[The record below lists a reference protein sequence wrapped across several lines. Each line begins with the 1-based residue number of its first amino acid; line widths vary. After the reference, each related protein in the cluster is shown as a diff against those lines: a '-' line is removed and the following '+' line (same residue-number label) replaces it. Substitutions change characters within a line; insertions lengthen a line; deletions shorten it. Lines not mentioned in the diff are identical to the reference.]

1 MRRVVVVL
9 AVLAVA
15 IALSPAYAALAS
27 QQTVRL
33 AAPQNAAATCA
44 DAKFLTEVGTDFTDF
59 GKAFQKVD
67 VNKPD
72 ALAKLSVDVAKLR
85 QKYEDMTVS
94 SDCLA
99 VQIGIVVVISNAGDI
114 LTFGLAASVDKANAA
129 DYVKLITDQT
139 KRFQTHVD
147 DLTKMISGK

>member
-27 QQTVRL
+27 QQSVKL
-33 AAPQNAAATCA
+33 SAAQNAQATCA

-67 VNKPD
+67 VNKPE
-72 ALAKLSVDVAKLR
+72 ALAKLSVDVAKLSARR
-85 QKYEDMTVS
+85 QSTNGSGRRVVWRFAQQTS
-94 SDCLA
+94 S
-99 VQIGIVVVISNAGDI
+99 
-114 LTFGLAASVDKANAA
+114 
-129 DYVKLITDQT
+129 
-139 KRFQTHVD
+139 
-147 DLTKMISGK
+147 